1 MYYNAQEVGARI
13 RLLRTRRDM
22 SQYEF
27 AELIGVSRIHVAN
40 VEAGK
45 GNPSIDM
52 LIDIAERMDV
62 SLDYLIL
69 GRKNIVDAKLELR
82 AVICSLSEI
91 ENRL

>member
-13 RLLRTRRDM
+13 RFLRTRRNM

-27 AELIGVSRIHVAN
+27 AELIGVSRIHVAKI
-40 VEAGK
+40 EAGN
-45 GNPSIDM
+45 GNPSIDV

-69 GRKNIVDAKLELR
+69 GKKSILDAKLELR

-91 ENRL
+91 EDRL